1 MKQFFST
8 LIGGALGLVALYVV
22 GKVAY
27 QTGYDICD
35 LEHRREE
42 LEKEVPTEEKEPES
56 EPEAPK
62 KKRLGILNG
71 VKKASVISRLIK
83 HPDDHRIEAYV
94 DGEDVQVRIKPRSA

>member
-1 MKQFFST
+1 MKQFVST

-27 QTGYDICD
+27 QAGYDICD

-42 LEKEVPTEEKEPES
+42 LEKEVPTEEKDP

-62 KKRLGILNG
+62 KKRLGILKE
-71 VKKASVISRLIK
+71 VKKVSVISRLIK
-83 HPDDHRIEAYV
+83 HPDDHQIEAYV